1 MKLHFN
7 LIAPFYEK
15 VIGLNSKTDWR
26 ALLEIKQVGVLLDA
40 GAGTGRVSKIIQKLH
55 PEMKIILADESAGML
70 KEAMKSGS
78 FSAVLCQTEN
88 LPFKMGTFSR
98 IVMVDALHHVKSHRG
113 TVNELW
119 RVLGDE
125 GMGVIEEPDI
135 DQLPVKLLAIGE
147 KLLLMRS
154 MFLSSHSIKKLLP
167 NSAIIDVQF
176 SNANFW
182 LRFRKNQSV

>member
-1 MKLHFN
+1 MKFHFN

-15 VIGLNSKTDWR
+15 FIGLNSTTDWC
-26 ALLEIKQVGVLLDA
+26 ALLEIEQPGLLLDA

-88 LPFKMGTFSR
+88 LPFKMDTFSR
-98 IVMVDALHHVKSHRG
+98 IVMVDALHHVKNHSR
-113 TVNELW
+113 TLNELW
-119 RVLGDE
+119 RVLSTG
-125 GMGVIEEPDI
+125 GMTVIEEPDI
-135 DQLPVKLLAIGE
+135 DKIAVKVLAVVE

-154 MFLSSHSIKKLLP
+154 KFMSSKVIKKLLP
-167 NSAIIDVQF
+167 QSAIIDVVF
-176 SNANFW
+176 SSSNFW
-182 LRFRKNQSV
+182 LRFRKDQSV